1 MTKERLE
8 MTKPSPSKVHFQRE
22 WRFLGEINY
31 FCVMNQIP
39 ELQAL
44 LRAVEERFGEAVKT
58 TAGFERLATSIDFT
72 VGQTLGASTLKRLW
86 GYIPEETTPRLSTLD
101 ILARSA
107 GYKDFK
113 AFRKTL
119 HAEDSSDFV
128 SERTCLTSADLAD
141 GDRVLI
147 SWAPNRLVTFRY
159 RGNDLFE
166 VVEAANAKLLPGD
179 VIEVSCFFKGWPL
192 FVPGIRRGNI
202 ITPPYIAGKAHG
214 LSRLEKL

>member
-1 MTKERLE
+1 MTKEQLEMTKERLE

-86 GYIPEETTPRLSTLD
+86 GYIPEKTTPRLSTLD
-101 ILARSA
+101 ILSRYA

-119 HAEDSSDFV
+119 HAEESSDYV
-128 SERTCLTSADLAD
+128 TERTCRYPINAPPTTHKQFMIHMEGNLKTPEFLENTTGLLRPILTFEPLPAWE
-141 GDRVLI
+141 RVRD
-147 SWAPNRLVTFRY
+147 NLV
-159 RGNDLFE
+159 
-166 VVEAANAKLLPGD
+166 AKLLS
-179 VIEVSCFFKGWPL
+179 VK
-192 FVPGIRRGNI
+192 
-202 ITPPYIAGKAHG
+202 
-214 LSRLEKL
+214 

>member
-1 MTKERLE
+1 
-8 MTKPSPSKVHFQRE
+8 
-22 WRFLGEINY
+22 
-31 FCVMNQIP
+31 MNQIP

-86 GYIPEETTPRLSTLD
+86 GYIPEKTTPRLSTLD
-101 ILARSA
+101 ILARYA

-119 HAEDSSDFV
+119 HAEESSAYV
-128 SERTCLTSADLAD
+128 TERTCLTSADLAE

-159 RGNDLFE
+159 CGNDLFE